1 MSGHEQPYDP
11 YIPNGGNAGAGGAG
25 GNSRTAALQAVS
37 PWTHELESLKCDLYH
52 YSTRESGRLNTM
64 EVCAAVSILGTAL
77 GRLYGGVLSK
87 MY

>member
-37 PWTHELESLKCDLYH
+37 LWTHELESIERDLCH
-52 YSTRESGRLNTM
+52 CTDRESGELCCTGPALRYLYTRLH
-64 EVCAAVSILGTAL
+64 LR
-77 GRLYGGVLSK
+77 RLYE
-87 MY
+87 